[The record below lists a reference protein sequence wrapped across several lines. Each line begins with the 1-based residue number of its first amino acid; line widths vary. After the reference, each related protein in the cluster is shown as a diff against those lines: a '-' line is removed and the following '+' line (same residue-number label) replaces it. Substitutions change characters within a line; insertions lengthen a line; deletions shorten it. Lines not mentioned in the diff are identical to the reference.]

1 MWGSENYLF
10 LLYYIRSIVFLSL
23 VPVDHEWNKEDDAT
37 GEKDN
42 TAAETQYI
50 IVSET
55 LRDEEE
61 GADKKQK
68 PAREVITFLLFTD

>member
-1 MWGSENYLF
+1 VGSENYLF
-10 LLYYIRSIVFLSL
+10 LLYYIRSIFLSL
-23 VPVDHEWNKEDDAT
+23 VPVSQEWNKEDDAT

-42 TAAETQYI
+42 TAAETQYV
-50 IVSET
+50 IVSEI

>member
-1 MWGSENYLF
+1 MGSENYLF
-10 LLYYIRSIVFLSL
+10 LLYYIRSMVFLSL
-23 VPVDHEWNKEDDAT
+23 VPVSQEWNKEDDAT

-42 TAAETQYI
+42 TAAETQYV

-55 LRDEEE
+55 LCDEEE

>member
-1 MWGSENYLF
+1 MGSESYLF

-23 VPVDHEWNKEDDAT
+23 VPVSQEWNKEDDAT

-42 TAAETQYI
+42 TAAETQYV

>member
-1 MWGSENYLF
+1 MQGRRIIFFYCTTSVLLF
-10 LLYYIRSIVFLSL
+10 LSF
-23 VPVDHEWNKEDDAT
+23 VPVAQERNQEGDAT
-37 GEKDN
+37 GKKDD
-42 TAAETQYI
+42 AADETQYI

-68 PAREVITFLLFTD
+68 PARKVIPLLLFAD

>member
-1 MWGSENYLF
+1 M
-10 LLYYIRSIVFLSL
+10 
-23 VPVDHEWNKEDDAT
+23 PVSQEWNKEDDAT

-42 TAAETQYI
+42 TAAETQYV

-68 PAREVITFLLFTD
+68 PAREVITFLFFTD

>member
-1 MWGSENYLF
+1 MGSENYLF
-10 LLYYIRSIVFLSL
+10 LLYYICSIVFLSL
-23 VPVDHEWNKEDDAT
+23 VPVSQEWNKEDDAT
-37 GEKDN
+37 GEKDK

>member
-1 MWGSENYLF
+1 M
-10 LLYYIRSIVFLSL
+10 
-23 VPVDHEWNKEDDAT
+23 PVSQEWNKEGDAT
-37 GEKDN
+37 GEKDDA
-42 TAAETQYI
+42 AAETQYI

>member
-1 MWGSENYLF
+1 MGSENYLF
-10 LLYYIRSIVFLSL
+10 LLYYIRFIVFLLL
-23 VPVDHEWNKEDDAT
+23 VPVDHEWNKEDNAT

-42 TAAETQYI
+42 TAAETQYV
-50 IVSET
+50 IVNET

-68 PAREVITFLLFTD
+68 PAREVITFLLFAD

>member
-1 MWGSENYLF
+1 M
-10 LLYYIRSIVFLSL
+10 YYIRSIVFILL
-23 VPVDHEWNKEDDAT
+23 VPVAQERNQEGDAT
-37 GEKDN
+37 GKKDDA
-42 TAAETQYI
+42 AAETQYI

-68 PAREVITFLLFTD
+68 PARKVIPLLLFAD

>member
-1 MWGSENYLF
+1 VGSENYLF

-23 VPVDHEWNKEDDAT
+23 VPVSQEWNKEDDAT

-42 TAAETQYI
+42 TAAETQYV

-55 LRDEEE
+55 LCDEEE

>member
-1 MWGSENYLF
+1 VGSENYLF
-10 LLYYIRSIVFLSL
+10 LLYYIRSIFLSL
-23 VPVDHEWNKEDDAT
+23 VPVSQEWNNEDNAT

-42 TAAETQYI
+42 TAAETQYV

-55 LRDEEE
+55 LCDEEE

>member
-1 MWGSENYLF
+1 MWGRRIIFFYCTTFALF
-10 LLYYIRSIVFLSL
+10 FLSL
-23 VPVDHEWNKEDDAT
+23 VPVSQEWNKEDDAT

-42 TAAETQYI
+42 TAAETQYV
-50 IVSET
+50 IVSEI

-61 GADKKQK
+61 GADKKQE

>member
-23 VPVDHEWNKEDDAT
+23 VPVDHERDQEGDAT